1 MIDSTANKRVLPA
14 VLFSQVSLRF
24 FAIRLNSSK
33 NQVEIKRNRSRICDL
48 GNGQFFWVNFRNQL
62 LKFFII
68 KRDKVINI
76 TIITIDNGR
85 PWSVEI

>member
-1 MIDSTANKRVLPA
+1 MIGSTANKRVLPA
-14 VLFSQVSLRF
+14 VLFHKFVCDFSQSD
-24 FAIRLNSSK
+24 NSSK
-33 NQVEIKRNRSRICDL
+33 NQVEIKRNRSRLCDL
-48 GNGQFFWVNFRNQL
+48 GNGEFFWVNFRNQL

-85 PWSVEI
+85 PWSIEI